1 MATAFRHNAHR
12 RSSSSHPPTAKASG
26 DSTGIAP
33 AGLLDSLKHRQSNN
47 PLASMLS
54 WPWSAQRSQR
64 RGKTISWQV
73 VKLSILLLLVII
85 PTSAAVYVDFENCLD
100 PTIVSSAF
108 EKQGLLQFIPHHV
121 WASFNTS
128 APSHTLNVT
137 VYGNISGIA
146 TNEARPDW
154 DDPQWLDDNKTLGKI
169 LDLDKSSNKY
179 STLFARFNVLDY
191 TPYNAGASRFCNNTI
206 SQPCPLI
213 PAFNLTGNTSDPANP
228 GYPAFTVQHDMYS
241 SFRFTTIT
249 ARLRVTSGD
258 KKASNLACVAASITP
273 DLGTSLAGILQ
284 YLPLVVLILV
294 AIATA
299 SAAIFSPWGS
309 ADVFRFTTNYGRD
322 ADLLRLVTPGFGD
335 CLQYIQF
342 IVLVGSL
349 SLNYPG
355 FFQPVVSQVSW
366 AALMFNE
373 SFVSHGNGTQS
384 VVDGI
389 YKVNGTYGLD
399 RMSQL
404 VGMHDDKDIWAGMVI
419 WVLVVI
425 AVLVVLIQL
434 GFICRW
440 AYRQLSNTQQEDLRA
455 KNLPFSLG
463 NAIRVVFNYFL
474 LPIVALSMYQLLIAG
489 HSPTVT
495 WALAAVLLFLLVL
508 FAAFL
513 LWLIATT
520 RDRSTLFDDLPTVLL
535 YGPLYNTYSDNAA
548 TFALV
553 PVMLT
558 FVRGIAIGAV
568 QPSGIAQLVLLAICE
583 VITILTLNAFRPFH
597 SPTSMNAFHTFFA
610 VVRLVTILLSVAF
623 LPSLGVDD
631 APRGW
636 VGYVILLLHA
646 IVLVFGF
653 FLNACQTLVEVVARL
668 AGAGGDEGVGGGA
681 ARGGLVKAFGMR
693 QLSRRNP
700 RRRGEIRHSVAS
712 DAAMLAQDGDQKSQ
726 LNGGRSRSIS
736 ASSAILLNK
745 QNPTGDPRQS
755 VGLESVSA
763 AGTGNNVG
771 DNASAPYTPV
781 ASGGA
786 SAFSYLPGSS
796 QHVQATSG
804 GAAIVNLKNAESAD
818 PYYRPPRPRRA
829 TLDPSPRARSRGSW
843 VSAEPAN
850 KRWSQH
856 TPEQEGSPIPLE
868 NPTSGRVTPL
878 PAHLGRER
886 AESDPDDPRGS
897 KTDYATRE
905 VDFYYGVR
913 GPALSSQPTRRLK
926 TGPADPTKPML
937 SASGWI
943 KGLFGGKTKDK
954 GKGFEVVRS
963 SRAPPA
969 GRRSPSADMLA
980 AERPFV
986 DEPEAVLP
994 QRTRELELSDDGDA
1008 IGGGTRHLPGD
1019 SASSNSSD
1027 EDLGDRS
1034 GSDEEW
1040 EQTHRV
1046 SSVPQFAP
1054 SLPSIEAGGGIELP
1068 SRIGSK
1074 ASSRPTRENSRR
1086 NERPP
1091 PVRRNNSKRDLLGD
1105 IPDFDFGETPRLSTV
1120 MPSPP
1125 TTPQRPTRLYNP
1137 DTVPHQH
1144 LRPPENSKRLP
1155 FESQLSPTDSRFSTG
1170 GESANST
1177 VAAQVSDDDLQGR
1190 YGHVRHSSSVLG
1202 VLAPDIRQDRPSSL
1216 GYVQQ
1221 HRASDNIHTAS
1232 PDDPPLLGS
1241 SAEFVDGSRRSSSP
1255 QRRYFGQA
1263 L

>member
-1 MATAFRHNAHR
+1 MF
-12 RSSSSHPPTAKASG
+12 S
-26 DSTGIAP
+26 
-33 AGLLDSLKHRQSNN
+33 
-47 PLASMLS
+47 
-54 WPWSAQRSQR
+54 
-64 RGKTISWQV
+64 
-73 VKLSILLLLVII
+73 LLLFTR
-85 PTSAAVYVDFENCLD
+85 PSSAVYIDFKNCLS
-100 PTIVSSAF
+100 PNIINSAS
-108 EKQGLLQFIPHHV
+108 QPQPLLQFTPYHV
-121 WASFNTS
+121 WAAFNAS

-146 TNEARPDW
+146 TNETRPAW
-154 DDPQWLDDNKTLGKI
+154 NDPQWLNSNKTLGKI
-169 LDLDKSSNKY
+169 VDEDQSNNHW
-179 STLFARFNVLDY
+179 STFFARFNVLDY
-191 TPYNAGASRFCNNTI
+191 TPYDAAASRFT
-206 SQPCPLI
+206 
-213 PAFNLTGNTSDPANP
+213 
-228 GYPAFTVQHDMYS
+228 TVS
-241 SFRFTTIT
+241 AI
-249 ARLRVTSGD
+249 LRVTSGD
-258 KKASNLACVAASITP
+258 ANKSPLACVAASITP
-273 DLGTSLAGILQ
+273 DLGGSLSSILQ

-294 AIATA
+294 GVATA
-299 SAAIFSPWGS
+299 AAAIFSPWGS

-342 IVLVGSL
+342 IVLAGSL

-355 FFQPVVSQVSW
+355 FFQPVVSQVGW

-404 VGMHDDKDIWAGMVI
+404 IGMHADEDIWAGMVI
-419 WVLVVI
+419 WLLVII
-425 AVLVVLIQL
+425 AAVVVLIQL
-434 GFICRW
+434 GFILRW
-440 AYRQLSNTQQEDLRA
+440 GYRQVSNTQQEDLRA
-455 KNLPFSLG
+455 KNLPLSVG
-463 NAIRVVFNYFL
+463 NAIRIVFNYFL
-474 LPIVALSMYQLLIAG
+474 LPIVALSMYQLVIAG
-489 HSPTVT
+489 HSPPVTVG
-495 WALAAVLLFLLVL
+495 LAAILLFLLVL

-553 PVMLT
+553 PVMLS
-558 FVRGIAIGAV
+558 FVRGITIGAV

-610 VVRLVTILLSVAF
+610 IVRLVTILLSTAF

-653 FLNACQTLVEVVARL
+653 FLNACQTLIEVVARL
-668 AGAGGDEGVGGGA
+668 AGAGGEEGVGGGA

-700 RRRGEIRHSVAS
+700 RRRGETRQSVAS
-712 DAAMLAQDGDQKSQ
+712 DAAMLTLDGDQKSEQ
-726 LNGGRSRSIS
+726 LTGGRSRSIS
-736 ASSAILLNK
+736 ASSAILLNR
-745 QNPTGDPRQS
+745 QGPAGDPRRS
-755 VGLESVSA
+755 VGLESVSV
-763 AGTGNNVG
+763 AGTGFT
-771 DNASAPYTPV
+771 NASAPYTPV

-796 QHVQATSG
+796 QHGQQGTAGDT
-804 GAAIVNLKNAESAD
+804 AIVNLKSAEAAD

-829 TLDPSPRARSRGSW
+829 TLDPSPTARSRGSW
-843 VSAEPAN
+843 VSADWAN

-856 TPEQEGSPIPLE
+856 SPEQEGSPIPLE
-868 NPTSGRVTPL
+868 NPVSGRVTPL

-886 AESDPDDPRGS
+886 AESDPDDPRRS

-926 TGPADPTKPML
+926 TGPADPTKPTL

-943 KGLFGGKTKDK
+943 KSLFGGKTKEK

-969 GRRSPSADMLA
+969 GRRTPSTDMLG
-980 AERPFV
+980 EEPRYR
-986 DEPEAVLP
+986 DEPMNAIP
-994 QRTRELELSDDGDA
+994 QRTRDLELSDDGDA
-1008 IGGGTRHLPGD
+1008 IGGGTRHLPED
-1019 SASSNSSD
+1019 DVSPVASDDEIENHSMSD
-1027 EDLGDRS
+1027 EGWDH
-1034 GSDEEW
+1034 
-1040 EQTHRV
+1040 THRV
-1046 SSVPQFAP
+1046 SSIPQFPP
-1054 SLPSIEAGGGIELP
+1054 SLPTIETGGGIELP

-1074 ASSRPTRENSRR
+1074 ASSRPTRESTRR
-1086 NERPP
+1086 SDRPP
-1091 PVRRNNSKRDLLGD
+1091 PVRRKSSKRDLLGG
-1105 IPDFDFGETPRLSTV
+1105 PPEFDFGDATRLSTIV
-1120 MPSPP
+1120 PSPP
-1125 TTPQRPTRLYNP
+1125 TTPQRTTRLYNP
-1137 DTVPHQH
+1137 DAMPQKY
-1144 LRPPENSKRLP
+1144 LRPPESSNRLP
-1155 FESQLSPTDSRFSTG
+1155 FEGQLSPTDSRFSTG
-1170 GESANST
+1170 GESGHSSIIPRI
-1177 VAAQVSDDDLQGR
+1177 SDDHAVSGP
-1190 YGHVRHSSSVLG
+1190 GHARHSSSVLG
-1202 VLAPDIRQDRPSSL
+1202 TFAPDIRQDRPSSL

-1232 PDDPPLLGS
+1232 PDDPPLIGS
-1241 SAEFVDGSRRSSSP
+1241 SAELVDGPLRGTSP
-1255 QRRYFGQA
+1255 ERRYMGQA

>member
-1 MATAFRHNAHR
+1 MPGGDRTSIGPAHTLDTLKNQQP
-12 RSSSSHPPTAKASG
+12 RSSRAVM
-26 DSTGIAP
+26 
-33 AGLLDSLKHRQSNN
+33 Q
-47 PLASMLS
+47 S
-54 WPWSAQRSQR
+54 WPRSRQQS
-64 RGKTISWQV
+64 GKTISSDL
-73 VKLSILLLLVII
+73 VKLSILLLLLFIQ
-85 PTSAAVYVDFENCLD
+85 TSTSVYVEFENCLD
-100 PTIVSSAF
+100 PNIISTAG
-108 EKQGLLQFIPHHV
+108 ERQGLLQFEPHHV

-128 APSHTLNVT
+128 APSHTLNIT

-146 TNEARPDW
+146 TNETRPDW
-154 DDPQWLDDNKTLGKI
+154 DDPQWGDDSKTLGKI
-169 LDLDKSSNKY
+169 LDQDRRNNKF

-191 TPYNAGASRFCNNTI
+191 TPYNAGASRFCNSTI
-206 SQPCPLI
+206 NQQCPLG
-213 PAFNLTGNTSDPANP
+213 PAFSLPGNTSDPANP

-241 SFRFTTIT
+241 TFRFTTVT
-249 ARLRVTSGD
+249 ARLGVTSGD
-258 KKASNLACVAASITP
+258 NKSSPLACVAASITP

-294 AIATA
+294 AVATA

-342 IVLVGSL
+342 IVLAGSL

-384 VVDGI
+384 IVDGI

-404 VGMHDDKDIWAGMVI
+404 VGMQADEDIWAGMVI
-419 WVLVVI
+419 WVLVII
-425 AVLVVLIQL
+425 AAVVVLIQL

-440 AYRQLSNTQQEDLRA
+440 AYRLISDTQQEDLRA

-463 NAIRVVFNYFL
+463 NAIRIVFNYFL
-474 LPIVALSMYQLLIAG
+474 LPIVALSMYQLLVAG
-489 HSPTVT
+489 HSPAVTV
-495 WALAAVLLFLLVL
+495 ALAAILLFLLVL

-583 VITILTLNAFRPFH
+583 VITVLTLNAFRPFH

-610 VVRLVTILLSVAF
+610 VVRLVTVLLSVAF

-653 FLNACQTLVEVVARL
+653 FLNACQTLIEVVARL

-700 RRRGEIRHSVAS
+700 RRRGETRHSVAS

-745 QNPTGDPRQS
+745 QGPTGDPRRS
-755 VGLESVSA
+755 VGLESVSV

-771 DNASAPYTPV
+771 DNTSAPYTPV

-786 SAFSYLPGSS
+786 SAFSYLPGAS
-796 QHVQATSG
+796 QHGQATSG
-804 GAAIVNLKNAESAD
+804 GAAIVNLKNTETAD

-829 TLDPSPRARSRGSW
+829 TLDPSPSARSRGSW
-843 VSAEPAN
+843 VSADWAT

-856 TPEQEGSPIPLE
+856 SPEQEGSPIPLE
-868 NPTSGRVTPL
+868 HPTSGRVTPL

-886 AESDPDDPRGS
+886 AESDPDDPRRS

-969 GRRSPSADMLA
+969 GRRTPSADILG
-980 AERPFV
+980 AEGPFA
-986 DEPEAVLP
+986 DEPGAALP

-1008 IGGGTRHLPGD
+1008 IGGGTRHLPDD
-1019 SASSNSSD
+1019 SVTPVSS
-1027 EDLGDRS
+1027 EDDVEEHS
-1034 GSDEEW
+1034 ESDEEW
-1040 EQTHRV
+1040 EPTHRV
-1046 SSVPQFAP
+1046 SSIPQFAP
-1054 SLPSIEAGGGIELP
+1054 SLPSIETGGGIELP

-1074 ASSRPTRENSRR
+1074 ASSRPTRENTRR
-1086 NERPP
+1086 SDRPP
-1091 PVRRNNSKRDLLGD
+1091 PVRRKSSRRDLLGD
-1105 IPDFDFGETPRLSTV
+1105 VPDFDFGETPRLSTV

-1137 DTVPHQH
+1137 DSAAQQH

-1170 GESANST
+1170 GESADST
-1177 VAAQVSDDDLQGR
+1177 VAPQASDDNLPGR
-1190 YGHVRHSSSVLG
+1190 YGHARHSSSVLG

-1241 SAEFVDGSRRSSSP
+1241 SAELVDGSRRSTSP

>member
-1 MATAFRHNAHR
+1 MATAFRHNAHCR
-12 RSSSSHPPTAKASG
+12 ISSSHPPMAKASG

-33 AGLLDSLKHRQSNN
+33 AGLLGSLKHRQFRN
-47 PLASMLS
+47 PLASMLF

-64 RGKTISWQV
+64 RRKTISWQL

-146 TNEARPDW
+146 TNEPYPDW

-169 LDLDKSSNKY
+169 LDQDKSNNKY

-206 SQPCPLI
+206 NQPCPLI

-228 GYPAFTVQHDMYS
+228 GYPAFTLQHDMYS

-258 KKASNLACVAASITP
+258 EKASNLACVAASITP

-342 IVLVGSL
+342 IVLAGSL

-384 VVDGI
+384 IVDGV

-610 VVRLVTILLSVAF
+610 VVRLVTVLLSVAF

-636 VGYVILLLHA
+636 VGYVVLLLHA

-700 RRRGEIRHSVAS
+700 RRRGETRHSVAS

-745 QNPTGDPRQS
+745 QNPTGDPRRS

-771 DNASAPYTPV
+771 DNSSAPYTPV

-786 SAFSYLPGSS
+786 SAFSYLPGAS
-796 QHVQATSG
+796 QHGQATSG
-804 GAAIVNLKNAESAD
+804 GAAIVNLKNAETAD

-843 VSAEPAN
+843 VSAEWAN

-856 TPEQEGSPIPLE
+856 SPEQEGSPIPLE

-886 AESDPDDPRGS
+886 ADSDPDDPRGS

-986 DEPEAVLP
+986 DEPEAALP

-1019 SASSNSSD
+1019 SVSSNSSD

-1074 ASSRPTRENSRR
+1074 ASSRRTRENTRR

-1091 PVRRNNSKRDLLGD
+1091 PVRRKTSKRDLLGD

-1170 GESANST
+1170 GESADST
-1177 VAAQVSDDDLQGR
+1177 VAAQASDDDLQGR

-1202 VLAPDIRQDRPSSL
+1202 VLAPDIQQDRPSSL

-1241 SAEFVDGSRRSSSP
+1241 SAELVDDSRRSSSP

>member
-1 MATAFRHNAHR
+1 MPCGDGSFVASALALDPL
-12 RSSSSHPPTAKASG
+12 SHEWANSTLAAMQAWSWSITPYWRGAKSV
-26 DSTGIAP
+26 
-33 AGLLDSLKHRQSNN
+33 
-47 PLASMLS
+47 S
-54 WPWSAQRSQR
+54 WDQ
-64 RGKTISWQV
+64 
-73 VKLSILLLLVII
+73 VKLAVLTLFVFVQ
-85 PTSAAVYVDFENCLD
+85 TSTAAYVEFENCLG
-100 PTIVSSAF
+100 PNLINSAS
-108 EKQGLLQFIPHHV
+108 ERQSPLQFTPHHV

-128 APSHTLNVT
+128 APSHTLNIT

-146 TNEARPDW
+146 TNETRPEW
-154 DDPQWLDDNKTLGKI
+154 NDPQWLNDSKTLGKI
-169 LDLDKSSNKY
+169 VDEDERNNHW
-179 STLFARFNVLDY
+179 STFFARFNVLDY
-191 TPYNAGASRFCNNTI
+191 TPYTAEPSRFCENTI
-206 SQPCPLI
+206 HQQCPLI
-213 PAFNLTGNTSDPANP
+213 PAFNVTGNASDPANP
-228 GYPAFTVQHDMYS
+228 AFPAFTIQHDMYS
-241 SFRFTTIT
+241 SFRFTTIS

-258 KKASNLACVAASITP
+258 ANLSPLACVAASITP
-273 DLGTSLAGILQ
+273 DLGTSLASILQ
-284 YLPLVVLILV
+284 YLPLVVLVLV
-294 AIATA
+294 AVATA

-342 IVLVGSL
+342 IVLAGSL

-384 VVDGI
+384 IVDGI
-389 YKVNGTYGLD
+389 FKVNGTYGLD

-404 VGMHDDKDIWAGMVI
+404 VGMQAEEDIWAGMVI
-419 WVLVVI
+419 WVLVIIAAVVI
-425 AVLVVLIQL
+425 LIQL

-440 AYRQLSNTQQEDLRA
+440 GYRQISDTQQEDLRA
-455 KNLPFSLG
+455 KNLPFSIG
-463 NAIRVVFNYFL
+463 NAIRIVFNYFL
-474 LPIVALSMYQLLIAG
+474 LPIVALSMYQLVVAG
-489 HSPTVT
+489 HSPAVTV
-495 WALAAVLLFLLVL
+495 ALAAILLFLLVL

-610 VVRLVTILLSVAF
+610 VVRLVTVLLSVAF
-623 LPSLGVDD
+623 LPSLGVDN

-653 FLNACQTLVEVVARL
+653 FLNACQTLIEVIARL
-668 AGAGGDEGVGGGA
+668 AGAGGEEGVGGGA

-700 RRRGEIRHSVAS
+700 RRRGETRQSVAS
-712 DAAMLAQDGDQKSQ
+712 DAAMLTQDGDQKSQ
-726 LNGGRSRSIS
+726 LNGGRSRSVS

-745 QNPTGDPRQS
+745 QGSAGDPRRS
-755 VGLESVSA
+755 VGLESVSV
-763 AGTGNNVG
+763 AGTGNNIG
-771 DNASAPYTPV
+771 DNTSAPYTPV

-786 SAFSYLPGSS
+786 SAFSYLPGAS
-796 QHVQATSG
+796 QNSHGASG
-804 GAAIVNLKNAESAD
+804 GAAIDNLKNTEAAD
-818 PYYRPPRPRRA
+818 PYYRPPRPKRA
-829 TLDPSPRARSRGSW
+829 TLDPSPTARSRGSG
-843 VSAEPAN
+843 VSADWAN

-856 TPEQEGSPIPLE
+856 SPEQEGSPIPLE
-868 NPTSGRVTPL
+868 NPASGRVTPL
-878 PAHLGRER
+878 PAHLGRDR
-886 AESDPDDPRGS
+886 AESDPDDPRRS

-926 TGPADPTKPML
+926 TGPADPTKPTL

-943 KGLFGGKTKDK
+943 KSLFGGKTKDK

-969 GRRSPSADMLA
+969 GRRTPSAEILGD
-980 AERPFV
+980 EEPYV
-986 DEPEAVLP
+986 DEPGTTLP
-994 QRTRELELSDDGDA
+994 QRTRVLELSDDGDA
-1008 IGGGTRHLPGD
+1008 IGGGTRHLPDDNVGPVT
-1019 SASSNSSD
+1019 SD
-1027 EDLGDRS
+1027 DDNVEDRS
-1034 GSDEEW
+1034 ISDEEW
-1040 EQTHRV
+1040 DQTHRV

-1054 SLPSIEAGGGIELP
+1054 SLPSIETGGGIELP

-1074 ASSRPTRENSRR
+1074 ASSRLTRESTRR
-1086 NERPP
+1086 SDHPP
-1091 PVRRNNSKRDLLGD
+1091 PVRRKSSKRDLLGD
-1105 IPDFDFGETPRLSTV
+1105 LPDFDFGETPRLSTV

-1125 TTPQRPTRLYNP
+1125 TTPQRPNRLYNP
-1137 DTVPHQH
+1137 DTTPQRH
-1144 LRPPENSKRLP
+1144 LRPPESSKRLP

-1170 GESANST
+1170 GESANSS
-1177 VAAQVSDDDLQGR
+1177 VVPRLSEDELQGR
-1190 YGHVRHSSSVLG
+1190 YRHTRHSSSALG
-1202 VLAPDIRQDRPSSL
+1202 VLAPDIRDDRPSSL

-1221 HRASDNIHTAS
+1221 HRASENIHTAS

-1241 SAEFVDGSRRSSSP
+1241 SAELVDGSRRSVSP
-1255 QRRYFGQA
+1255 ERRYFGQA

>member
-1 MATAFRHNAHR
+1 MSQN
-12 RSSSSHPPTAKASG
+12 
-26 DSTGIAP
+26 
-33 AGLLDSLKHRQSNN
+33 QS
-47 PLASMLS
+47 
-54 WPWSAQRSQR
+54 
-64 RGKTISWQV
+64 
-73 VKLSILLLLVII
+73 
-85 PTSAAVYVDFENCLD
+85 
-100 PTIVSSAF
+100 
-108 EKQGLLQFIPHHV
+108 LLQFTPYHV
-121 WASFNTS
+121 WVSFNTS
-128 APSHTLNVT
+128 GPSHTLNIT

-146 TNEARPDW
+146 TNESGYAWNDTQSW
-154 DDPQWLDDNKTLGKI
+154 HDNNKTKGKI
-169 LDLDKSSNKY
+169 LDKDESNNHY
-179 STLFARFNVLDY
+179 STFFARFNVLNY
-191 TPYNAGASRFCNNTI
+191 TPYTADASRFCNNTVN
-206 SQPCPLI
+206 QQCPLI
-213 PAFNLTGNTSDPANP
+213 PAFNLTGNTSDPTNP
-228 GYPAFTVQHDMYS
+228 GYPAFTLQHDMYS
-241 SFRFTTIT
+241 SFRFTTIN
-249 ARLRVTSGD
+249 ARLRVTSGNE
-258 KKASNLACVAASITP
+258 KASPLACVAASITP

-309 ADVFRFTTNYGRD
+309 VDVFRFTTNYGRD

-342 IVLVGSL
+342 IVLAGSL

-373 SFVSHGNGTQS
+373 SFVSNGNGTQS
-384 VVDGI
+384 IVDGI
-389 YKVNGTYGLD
+389 YNVNGTYGLD

-404 VGMHDDKDIWAGMVI
+404 VGMQADEDIWAGMVI
-419 WVLVVI
+419 WVLVIVA
-425 AVLVVLIQL
+425 AVVVLIQL
-434 GFICRW
+434 GFLCRW
-440 AYRQLSNTQQEDLRA
+440 GYRQISGTQQEDLRA
-455 KNLPFSLG
+455 KNLPFSVG
-463 NAIRVVFNYFL
+463 NAIRIVFNYFL
-474 LPIVALSMYQLLIAG
+474 LPIVALSMYQLVIAG

-495 WALAAVLLFLLVL
+495 VALAAILVSLLVL

-623 LPSLGVDD
+623 LPSLGVED

-646 IVLVFGF
+646 LVLVFGF
-653 FLNACQTLVEVVARL
+653 FLNACQTLIEVIARL
-668 AGAGGDEGVGGGA
+668 AGAGGEEGVGGGA

-700 RRRGEIRHSVAS
+700 RRRGETRQSVAS
-712 DAAMLAQDGDQKSQ
+712 DAAMLTQDGDQKSQ
-726 LNGGRSRSIS
+726 LNGGRSRSLS

-745 QNPTGDPRQS
+745 QGPAGDPRRS
-755 VGLESVSA
+755 VGLESVSV
-763 AGTGNNVG
+763 AGTSNNVG

-786 SAFSYLPGSS
+786 SAFSYLPGTG
-796 QHVQATSG
+796 QHGQAISG
-804 GAAIVNLKNAESAD
+804 NGAIVNLKNTEAAD

-829 TLDPSPRARSRGSW
+829 TLDPSPTARSRGSW
-843 VSAEPAN
+843 VSAEWAN

-856 TPEQEGSPIPLE
+856 SPEQEGSPIPLE
-868 NPTSGRVTPL
+868 NPASGRVTPS

-886 AESDPDDPRGS
+886 AESDPDDPRRS

-926 TGPADPTKPML
+926 TGPADPTKPTL

-943 KGLFGGKTKDK
+943 KSLFGGKTKDK

-963 SRAPPA
+963 SRAPPV
-969 GRRSPSADMLA
+969 GRRTPSADMLA
-980 AERPFV
+980 GEGPYV
-986 DEPEAVLP
+986 DEPGATLP
-994 QRTRELELSDDGDA
+994 QRTRDLELSDDGDA
-1008 IGGGTRHLPGD
+1008 IGGGTRHLAD
-1019 SASSNSSD
+1019 SHASPVSSD
-1027 EDLGDRS
+1027 DYVDDRS
-1034 GSDEEW
+1034 VSDEEW

-1046 SSVPQFAP
+1046 SSVSQFAP
-1054 SLPSIEAGGGIELP
+1054 SLPSIEMGGGIELP

-1074 ASSRPTRENSRR
+1074 ASTRPARENTRR
-1086 NERPP
+1086 SDRPP
-1091 PVRRNNSKRDLLGD
+1091 PVRRKSSKRDLLGD
-1105 IPDFDFGETPRLSTV
+1105 IADFDFGETPRLSTV

-1125 TTPQRPTRLYNP
+1125 ATPQRPTRLYNP
-1137 DTVPHQH
+1137 DSAPQHH

-1155 FESQLSPTDSRFSTG
+1155 FENKLSPTDSRFSTG

-1177 VAAQVSDDDLQGR
+1177 DGPQASDDNLQGR
-1190 YGHVRHSSSVLG
+1190 YGHARHSSSVLG

-1241 SAEFVDGSRRSSSP
+1241 SAELVDGSRRSTSP
-1255 QRRYFGQA
+1255 QKQYFGQA

>member
-1 MATAFRHNAHR
+1 MV
-12 RSSSSHPPTAKASG
+12 
-26 DSTGIAP
+26 
-33 AGLLDSLKHRQSNN
+33 
-47 PLASMLS
+47 
-54 WPWSAQRSQR
+54 
-64 RGKTISWQV
+64 KTITI
-73 VKLSILLLLVII
+73 LSLLFI
-85 PTSAAVYVDFENCLD
+85 PPSNAVYIDFQNCLS
-100 PTIVSSAF
+100 PIIINSAS
-108 EKQGLLQFIPHHV
+108 QPQPLLQFTPYHV
-121 WASFNTS
+121 WAAFNAS

-146 TNEARPDW
+146 TNETRPAW
-154 DDPQWLDDNKTLGKI
+154 NDPQWLNPNKTLGKI
-169 LDLDKSSNKY
+169 VDEDQSNNHW
-179 STLFARFNVLDY
+179 STFFARFNVLDY
-191 TPYNAGASRFCNNTI
+191 TPYDAPASRFCNNTI
-206 SQPCPLI
+206 HQQCPLI
-213 PAFNLTGNTSDPANP
+213 PAFNVTSGNTTNPVDPADP
-228 GYPAFTVQHDMYS
+228 KFPAFTVQHDMYS
-241 SFRFTTIT
+241 SFRFTTVSAT
-249 ARLRVTSGD
+249 LRVTSGD
-258 KKASNLACVAASITP
+258 ANKSPLACVAASITP
-273 DLGTSLAGILQ
+273 DLGGSLSSILQ

-299 SAAIFSPWGS
+299 AAAIFSPWGS
-309 ADVFRFTTNYGRD
+309 ADIFRFTTNYGRD

-342 IVLVGSL
+342 IVLAGSL

-384 VVDGI
+384 IVDGI

-404 VGMHDDKDIWAGMVI
+404 IGMHADEDMWAGMVI
-419 WVLVVI
+419 WLLVII
-425 AVLVVLIQL
+425 AAVVVLIQL
-434 GFICRW
+434 GFILRW
-440 AYRQLSNTQQEDLRA
+440 GYRQLSNTQQEDLRA
-455 KNLPFSLG
+455 KNLPLSVG
-463 NAIRVVFNYFL
+463 NAIRIVFNYFL
-474 LPIVALSMYQLLIAG
+474 LPIVALSMYQLVIAG
-489 HSPTVT
+489 HSRPVTV
-495 WALAAVLLFLLVL
+495 ALAAILLFLLVL

-558 FVRGIAIGAV
+558 FLRGITIGAV

-583 VITILTLNAFRPFH
+583 VINILTLNAFRPFH

-610 VVRLVTILLSVAF
+610 VVRLVTILLSTAF

-653 FLNACQTLVEVVARL
+653 FLNACQTLIEVVARL
-668 AGAGGDEGVGGGA
+668 AGAGGEEGVGGGA

-700 RRRGEIRHSVAS
+700 RRRGETRQSVAS
-712 DAAMLAQDGDQKSQ
+712 DAAMLTLDGDQKSDQ

-736 ASSAILLNK
+736 ASSAILLNR
-745 QNPTGDPRQS
+745 QGPAGDPRRS

-763 AGTGNNVG
+763 AGTGANVG

-796 QHVQATSG
+796 QHGQQSTAG
-804 GAAIVNLKNAESAD
+804 GTAIVNLKSAEAAD

-829 TLDPSPRARSRGSW
+829 TLDPSPTARSRGSW
-843 VSAEPAN
+843 VSADWAN

-856 TPEQEGSPIPLE
+856 SPEQGGSPIPLE
-868 NPTSGRVTPL
+868 NPVSGRVTPL

-886 AESDPDDPRGS
+886 AESDPDDPRQS

-926 TGPADPTKPML
+926 TGPADPTKPTL

-943 KGLFGGKTKDK
+943 KSLFGGKTKEK

-969 GRRSPSADMLA
+969 GRRTPSTDMLG
-980 AERPFV
+980 EEGRYV
-986 DEPEAVLP
+986 DEPINTLP
-994 QRTRELELSDDGDA
+994 QRTRDLELSDDGDA
-1008 IGGGTRHLPGD
+1008 IGGGTRHLPED
-1019 SASSNSSD
+1019 DVSPIASD
-1027 EDLGDRS
+1027 DGIEDRS
-1034 GSDEEW
+1034 VSEEGW
-1040 EQTHRV
+1040 DDAHRI
-1046 SSVPQFAP
+1046 SSVPQFPP
-1054 SLPSIEAGGGIELP
+1054 SLPTIETGGGIELP

-1074 ASSRPTRENSRR
+1074 ASSRPTRESTRR
-1086 NERPP
+1086 SDRPP
-1091 PVRRNNSKRDLLGD
+1091 PVRRKSSKRDLLGG
-1105 IPDFDFGETPRLSTV
+1105 PPEFDFGDATRLSTII
-1120 MPSPP
+1120 PSPP
-1125 TTPQRPTRLYNP
+1125 TTPQRTTRLYNP
-1137 DTVPHQH
+1137 DAMPQQY
-1144 LRPPENSKRLP
+1144 LRPPESSNRLP
-1155 FESQLSPTDSRFSTG
+1155 FEGQLSPTDSRFSTG
-1170 GESANST
+1170 GESGHSS
-1177 VAAQVSDDDLQGR
+1177 VLPRVSDENVASGP
-1190 YGHVRHSSSVLG
+1190 GHARHSSSALG
-1202 VLAPDIRQDRPSSL
+1202 TFAPDIRQDRPSSL

-1232 PDDPPLLGS
+1232 PDDPPIMGS
-1241 SAEFVDGSRRSSSP
+1241 SAELVDGPLRNSSP
-1255 QRRYFGQA
+1255 GRRYMGQA

>member
-1 MATAFRHNAHR
+1 MHYNGIDPSSGPDILSPDQQPFGGNEALVTVDTQLPSMASALQLERDQSRGTH
-12 RSSSSHPPTAKASG
+12 T
-26 DSTGIAP
+26 TGIRP
-33 AGLLDSLKHRQSNN
+33 NVS
-47 PLASMLS
+47 ASQ
-54 WPWSAQRSQR
+54 PQ
-64 RGKTISWQV
+64 
-73 VKLSILLLLVII
+73 
-85 PTSAAVYVDFENCLD
+85 P
-100 PTIVSSAF
+100 
-108 EKQGLLQFIPHHV
+108 LLQFTPLHV
-121 WASFNTS
+121 WASFNDS

-146 TNEARPDW
+146 TNETRPAW
-154 DDPQWLDDNKTLGKI
+154 NDPRWKNDNITLGKI
-169 LDLDKSSNKY
+169 VDKDPSNNHL
-179 STLFARFNVLDY
+179 STFFARFNVLDY
-191 TPYNAGASRFCNNTI
+191 TPYNAPASSFCNNTI
-206 SQPCPLI
+206 HQQCPLI
-213 PAFNLTGNTSDPANP
+213 PAFNLTGNT
-228 GYPAFTVQHDMYS
+228 
-241 SFRFTTIT
+241 
-249 ARLRVTSGD
+249 
-258 KKASNLACVAASITP
+258 
-273 DLGTSLAGILQ
+273 
-284 YLPLVVLILV
+284 
-294 AIATA
+294 
-299 SAAIFSPWGS
+299 PWGS

-342 IVLVGSL
+342 IVLAGSL

-366 AALMFNE
+366 AAIMFNE
-373 SFVSHGNGTQS
+373 SFVSRGNSTQS
-384 VVDGI
+384 IVDGI

-404 VGMHDDKDIWAGMVI
+404 VGMQGDQDIWAGMVI
-419 WVLVVI
+419 WLLVII
-425 AVLVVLIQL
+425 AAVVVLIQL
-434 GFICRW
+434 GFFISW
-440 AYRQLSNTQQEDLRA
+440 GYRQISNTQQEDLRA
-455 KNLPFSLG
+455 KNLPFSVG
-463 NAIRVVFNYFL
+463 NAIRIVFNYFL
-474 LPIVALSMYQLLIAG
+474 LPIVALSMYQLVVAG
-489 HSPTVT
+489 HSPAVTV
-495 WALAAVLLFLLVL
+495 ALAAILLFLLVL

-553 PVMLT
+553 PVMLA

-583 VITILTLNAFRPFH
+583 IITILTLNAFRPFH

-653 FLNACQTLVEVVARL
+653 FLNACQTLIEVVARL
-668 AGAGGDEGVGGGA
+668 AGAGGEEGVGGGA

-700 RRRGEIRHSVAS
+700 RRRGETRQSIAS
-712 DAAMLAQDGDQKSQ
+712 DAAMLAPDGDQKSVT
-726 LNGGRSRSIS
+726 LNGGP
-736 ASSAILLNK
+736 A
-745 QNPTGDPRQS
+745 GDPRTS

-763 AGTGNNVG
+763 AGTGNNIG
-771 DNASAPYTPV
+771 DNTSAPYTPV

-786 SAFSYLPGSS
+786 SAFSYLPSAG
-796 QHVQATSG
+796 QNGPGTATG
-804 GAAIVNLKNAESAD
+804 GAAIVNLKNAETAD

-829 TLDPSPRARSRGSW
+829 TLDPSPSARSRGSW
-843 VSAEPAN
+843 VSTDWAN

-856 TPEQEGSPIPLE
+856 SPDQEGSPIPLE
-868 NPTSGRVTPL
+868 NSVSGRATPL
-878 PAHLGRER
+878 PVHIGRDR
-886 AESDPDDPRGS
+886 AESDPDDPRTS

-926 TGPADPTKPML
+926 TGPADPIKPTL

-943 KGLFGGKTKDK
+943 KSLFGGKTKEK

-963 SRAPPA
+963 SKALPA
-969 GRRSPSADMLA
+969 GRRTPSADMLG
-980 AERPFV
+980 EEGRYL
-986 DEPEAVLP
+986 DEPGTALP
-994 QRTRELELSDDGDA
+994 QRTRDLELSDDGDA
-1008 IGGGTRHLPGD
+1008 IGGGTRHLPD
-1019 SASSNSSD
+1019 EEDVSPVMSD
-1027 EDLGDRS
+1027 ED
-1034 GSDEEW
+1034 GSVSDVEW
-1040 EQTHRV
+1040 DHTHRV
-1046 SSVPQFAP
+1046 SSVPQFPP
-1054 SLPSIEAGGGIELP
+1054 SLPSIETGGGIELP

-1074 ASSRPTRENSRR
+1074 ASSRPTRETTRR
-1086 NERPP
+1086 SDGPP
-1091 PVRRNNSKRDLLGD
+1091 PVRRKSSKRDLLGGP
-1105 IPDFDFGETPRLSTV
+1105 PDFDFGDATRLSTIV
-1120 MPSPP
+1120 PSPP

-1137 DTVPHQH
+1137 DLVPHQH
-1144 LRPPENSKRLP
+1144 LRPPEAPNRLP
-1155 FESQLSPTDSRFSTG
+1155 FEGQLSPTDSRFSTG
-1170 GESANST
+1170 GESGNSS
-1177 VAAQVSDDDLQGR
+1177 VVPRPSDDNLSGPS
-1190 YGHVRHSSSVLG
+1190 GHARHSSSVLG

-1232 PDDPPLLGS
+1232 PHDPPLLGS
-1241 SAEFVDGSRRSSSP
+1241 SAELVDDPTRKSTSP
-1255 QRRYFGQA
+1255 ERQYPGQA

>member
-1 MATAFRHNAHR
+1 
-12 RSSSSHPPTAKASG
+12 
-26 DSTGIAP
+26 
-33 AGLLDSLKHRQSNN
+33 
-47 PLASMLS
+47 MLRL
-54 WPWSAQRSQR
+54 P
-64 RGKTISWQV
+64 
-73 VKLSILLLLVII
+73 ILLLLLFFR
-85 PTSAAVYVDFENCLD
+85 TSAAVYLDFENCLD
-100 PTIVSSAF
+100 PNIVHTASQR
-108 EKQGLLQFIPHHV
+108 QGLLQFIPLHV

-146 TNEARPDW
+146 TNETRPDW
-154 DDPQWLDDNKTLGKI
+154 DDPQWTDDNKTLGKI
-169 LDLDKSSNKY
+169 LDKDESNNHY
-179 STLFARFNVLDY
+179 STFFARFNVLDY
-191 TPYNAGASRFCNNTI
+191 TPYDAPGSRFCNNTI
-206 SQPCPLI
+206 NQQCPLG
-213 PAFNLTGNTSDPANP
+213 PAFNLKGNTSDPANP
-228 GYPAFTVQHDMYS
+228 GYPAFSLQHDMYS
-241 SFRFTTIT
+241 SFRFTTIS
-249 ARLRVTSGD
+249 ARLRVASGNEQ
-258 KKASNLACVAASITP
+258 ASPLACVEASITP
-273 DLGTSLAGILQ
+273 DLGSSITGILQ

-294 AIATA
+294 AVATA

-342 IVLVGSL
+342 IVLAGSL

-384 VVDGI
+384 IVDGI

-404 VGMHDDKDIWAGMVI
+404 VGMQSDEDIWAGMVI
-419 WVLVVI
+419 WVLVII
-425 AVLVVLIQL
+425 AAVVVLIQL

-440 AYRQLSNTQQEDLRA
+440 AYRQISNTQQEDLRA

-463 NAIRVVFNYFL
+463 NAIRIVFNYFL
-474 LPIVALSMYQLLIAG
+474 LPIVALSMYQLLVAG
-489 HSPTVT
+489 HSAAVTV
-495 WALAAVLLFLLVL
+495 ALAAILLFLLVL
-508 FAAFL
+508 FSAFL

-610 VVRLVTILLSVAF
+610 AVRLVTVLLSVAF
-623 LPSLGVDD
+623 LPSLGVGD

-653 FLNACQTLVEVVARL
+653 FLNACQTLIEVVARL

-700 RRRGEIRHSVAS
+700 RRRGENRHSVAS

-736 ASSAILLNK
+736 ASSAILLN
-745 QNPTGDPRQS
+745 QQGRTTADSRRS

-763 AGTGNNVG
+763 TGTGHNVG
-771 DNASAPYTPV
+771 DNTSAPYTPV

-786 SAFSYLPGSS
+786 SAFSYLPGAN
-796 QHVQATSG
+796 QHGQAGSG
-804 GAAIVNLKNAESAD
+804 GAAIVNLKNAEAAD

-843 VSAEPAN
+843 VSAEWAN

-856 TPEQEGSPIPLE
+856 SPEQEGSPIPLD

-886 AESDPDDPRGS
+886 ADSDPDDPRRS

-969 GRRSPSADMLA
+969 GRRTPSADMLG
-980 AERPFV
+980 AERPFT
-986 DEPEAVLP
+986 DEPGSALP

-1008 IGGGTRHLPGD
+1008 IGGGTRHLPD
-1019 SASSNSSD
+1019 DSVSSASSE
-1027 EDLGDRS
+1027 EDLGERS

-1046 SSVPQFAP
+1046 SPVPQVAP
-1054 SLPSIEAGGGIELP
+1054 SLPSIETGGGIELP

-1074 ASSRPTRENSRR
+1074 ASSRPTRENTRR
-1086 NERPP
+1086 DDRPP
-1091 PVRRNNSKRDLLGD
+1091 PVRRKTSKRDLLGEL
-1105 IPDFDFGETPRLSTV
+1105 PDFDFGETPRLSTV

-1137 DTVPHQH
+1137 DATPQQH
-1144 LRPPENSKRLP
+1144 LRPQDNGKRLP

-1170 GESANST
+1170 GESASST
-1177 VAAQVSDDDLQGR
+1177 VAPQASDDDVGRR
-1190 YGHVRHSSSVLG
+1190 YGHARHSSSVLG

-1241 SAEFVDGSRRSSSP
+1241 SAELVDGSRRSTSP
-1255 QRRYFGQA
+1255 QRRYLGQA